1 MKSMFVWALAFSA
14 TIFSTLATQ
23 AFAQERT
30 AMNTWIERPWEI
42 SYVLVLEQPRL
53 WKFSKDSVVKNNSDL
68 SKKFFHWE
76 EFFDPIKVVH
86 MPDLRYPAFKS
97 YPEDKA
103 VIVITFDKNGFVTSP
118 NTHQGSLR
126 GRLNEILRIVLSEG
140 DEASDRTF
148 TLGDW
153 FMGLNEDTPLE
164 VAPALCGAGMT
175 KDMPDVLSV
184 KSEFYIYGSKYKR
197 EPESYDAFGCR
208 EWSYQ
213 LQSSRP
219 YIDVTSYVPKPK
231 KGDKTFYKHGA
242 YIGDVVGWGAF
253 GVKKPVIGKH
263 ADTWYCLYDCPG
275 DDKPGK
281 IEDIKAWAQ
290 RNGWKPPKPPT
301 RMPVF
306 VDDPRKRGTYP
317 E

>member
-1 MKSMFVWALAFSA
+1 
-14 TIFSTLATQ
+14 
-23 AFAQERT
+23 
-30 AMNTWIERPWEI
+30 MNTWIERPWAI

-53 WKFSKDSVVKNNSDL
+53 WKFSKDSATKGNSNL
-68 SKKFFHWE
+68 TKKFFRWE
-76 EFFDPIKVVH
+76 EFFDPIQVIQI
-86 MPDLRYPAFKS
+86 PDLRSPVFNS

-103 VIVITFDKNGFVTSP
+103 VLVIVFDENGFVTSP
-118 NTHQGSLR
+118 NTHQGPLR

-140 DEASDRTF
+140 DDVTDRTS
-148 TLGDW
+148 TLGSW
-153 FMGLNEDTPLE
+153 FMGLNEDTPME
-164 VAPALCGAGMT
+164 VTPALCGGSMT

-184 KSEFYIYGSKYKR
+184 KSEFYIYGHKYKL

-213 LQSSRP
+213 LQSNSRP

-231 KGDKTFYKHGA
+231 KGDKTPYKHGA
-242 YIGDVVGWGAF
+242 YIGDVVGWGTF

-263 ADTWYCLYDCPG
+263 ADTWYCLYDCP
-275 DDKPGK
+275 DEDKPGK
-281 IEDIKAWAQ
+281 IEDIGAWAG
-290 RNGWKPPKPPT
+290 RNGWKVPKPPT

-306 VDDPRKRGTYP
+306 VDDPRKRGVYL